1 MNRAN
6 KKLLEKKRE
15 TILVHSADKDLSK
28 SLSILLQDQFD
39 VVTTETV
46 EELGLQR
53 NNKCVSLLVVDLE
66 RSIPLLLS
74 EFEFRRM
81 QNADAPIVV
90 LYAFR
95 QGKPEWE
102 NKIRTLANQ
111 ILYKPVQIEQILAAI
126 ALEHESQ
133 KVQKE
138 K

>member
-1 MNRAN
+1 
-6 KKLLEKKRE
+6 
-15 TILVHSADKDLSK
+15 
-28 SLSILLQDQFD
+28 
-39 VVTTETV
+39 
-46 EELGLQR
+46 
-53 NNKCVSLLVVDLE
+53 
-66 RSIPLLLS
+66 
-74 EFEFRRM
+74 M

>member
-102 NKIRTLANQ
+102 SKIRTLANQ